1 MRISDWSSDVCSSDL
16 GWRNDCRVSCP
27 MEPCSAF
34 VLRRATPACLWQ
46 TRRITQQPG
55 RIGQSPLVQSHHLR
69 RSEEHTSELQSLMR
83 ISYAVFC
90 LKKKTTLHHVHLH
103 HHSLTSVLCQTN
115 IILSLQQP

>member
-1 MRISDWSSDVCSSDL
+1 
-16 GWRNDCRVSCP
+16 

-69 RSEEHTSELQSLMR
+69 APQPAQQMNVMGRDDDSGAEFIQRFKKMQQALRHVGIDVARRFIRDQTLWPRSEEHTAELQSLMC

-90 LKKKTTLHHVHLH
+90 L
-103 HHSLTSVLCQTN
+103 
-115 IILSLQQP
+115 

>member
-1 MRISDWSSDVCSSDL
+1 
-16 GWRNDCRVSCP
+16 

-69 RSEEHTSELQSLMR
+69 APQPAQQMNVMGRDDDSGAEFIQR
-83 ISYAVFC
+83 IKKIQQALRHVGIDEIERASVKERVGKYLSFEVLAVT
-90 LKKKTTLHHVHLH
+90 LPNKKKHHKK
-103 HHSLTSVLCQTN
+103 
-115 IILSLQQP
+115 

>member
-16 GWRNDCRVSCP
+16 PTAGPLAASDGWRNDCRVSCP

-69 RSEEHTSELQSLMR
+69 APKPAQQMNVKIGRGSLR
-83 ISYAVFC
+83 DSGRQYLEISVVAVTI
-90 LKKKTTLHHVHLH
+90 KK
-103 HHSLTSVLCQTN
+103 
-115 IILSLQQP
+115 